1 MMMPGGKA
9 KLRMK
14 AMDQMMKDKPSIAI
28 KIKNSPEMESEEG
41 EMGEMEQPKGM
52 ESMPVTPE
60 EKEMIMAMRKKMKM
74 GMSMGE
80 EGEVE
85 EMGY

>member
-1 MMMPGGKA
+1 MMQGGKSS
-9 KLRMK
+9 LRMK
-14 AMDQMMKDKPSIAI
+14 AMDQMMKEKPSIAI
-28 KIKNSPEMESEEG
+28 KIKSAPEEMEGEED
-41 EMGEMEQPKGM
+41 MGEMDGSKGM

-74 GMSMGE
+74 GMGME
-80 EGEVE
+80 EEDSEEE